1 MLFCMRTTLDLDD
14 EVMRSLKR
22 RSADTGRTLTSLVEE
37 ALRSMLQ
44 RGTRPEP
51 GYRLDW
57 TVVPGG
63 ARPGIDLSDR
73 DTLLDIM
80 DGRR

>member
-1 MLFCMRTTLDLDD
+1 MLLCMRTTLDLDD
-14 EVMRSLKR
+14 EIMRSLKR

-37 ALRSMLQ
+37 ALRSLLQ
-44 RGTRPEP
+44 RGARPAP
-51 GYRLDW
+51 GYRLEW

-63 ARPGIDLSDR
+63 PRPGIDLSDR
-73 DTLLDIM
+73 DALMDVM

>member
-14 EVMRSLKR
+14 ELMRNLKR
-22 RSADTGRTLTSLVEE
+22 RSADMGRTLTSLVEE
-37 ALRSMLQ
+37 ALRAMLE
-44 RGTRPEP
+44 RHSRPEP
-51 GYRLDW
+51 GYRLKW

-63 ARPGIDLSDR
+63 PRPGIDLSDR
-73 DTLLDIM
+73 DALMDTM

>member
-14 EVMRSLKR
+14 EIMRSLKR

-37 ALRSMLQ
+37 ALRSLLQ
-44 RGTRPEP
+44 RGARLEP
-51 GYRLDW
+51 GYRLEW
-57 TVVPGG
+57 IVVPGG

-73 DTLLDIM
+73 DALMDTM